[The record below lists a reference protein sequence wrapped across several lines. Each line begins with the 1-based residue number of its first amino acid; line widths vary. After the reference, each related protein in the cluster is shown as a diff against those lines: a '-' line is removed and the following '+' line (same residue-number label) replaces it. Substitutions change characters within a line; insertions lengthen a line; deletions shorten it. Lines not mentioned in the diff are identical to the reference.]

1 MKKNVFQMNEEERK
15 RAVEVIGNTVL
26 MLEEGR
32 SIADISEK
40 LNLYPYQVIDNI
52 NENLYTIRKARGRWN
67 YIKQLFVK

>member
-1 MKKNVFQMNEEERK
+1 MKKTITQMNEEERK

-32 SIADISEK
+32 SIAYISEQ
-40 LNLYPYQVIDNI
+40 LNLHPYQVVENI
-52 NENLYTIRKARGRWN
+52 NEILYRIRNHQGKWH